1 MKTSSHATLGWRS
14 MKQGVLPRVGSDK
27 EAFGVAGTTS
37 KCSRTTFILL
47 RSGLA
52 WLAASIEGFTTQWPT
67 RCGAVSVKQAC
78 AEDIRGIRERK
89 G

>member
-37 KCSRTTFILL
+37 K
-47 RSGLA
+47 
-52 WLAASIEGFTTQWPT
+52 
-67 RCGAVSVKQAC
+67 
-78 AEDIRGIRERK
+78 
-89 G
+89 